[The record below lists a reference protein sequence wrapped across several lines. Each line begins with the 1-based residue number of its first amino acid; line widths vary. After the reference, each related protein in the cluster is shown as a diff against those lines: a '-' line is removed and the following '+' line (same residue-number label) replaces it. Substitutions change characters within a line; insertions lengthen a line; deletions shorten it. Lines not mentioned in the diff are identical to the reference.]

1 MEKIE
6 RSTIYRL
13 RNGKEFI
20 DLNQAKDWLL
30 EEIIEAQSRKDILR
44 NYARDLYKRYYY
56 LIKSK
61 DPYKGVPKVGS
72 RFPYIVDP
80 PIIVTSK
87 NRMYLKEVVK
97 EVFLKEYKIAAS
109 QYIGKKKEYYGL
121 IEDLKDVENA
131 LKAE

>member
-6 RSTIYRL
+6 KSTIYRL

-44 NYARDLYKRYYY
+44 NYARGLYNRYYY

-72 RFPYIVDP
+72 SFPYISP
-80 PIIVTSK
+80 PITVTSK
-87 NRMYLKEVVK
+87 NRRYLREVVK

-109 QYIGKKKEYYGL
+109 QYIGKKKEYYSF

>member
-6 RSTIYRL
+6 KSIIYRL

-30 EEIIEAQSRKDILR
+30 EEIIEAQSRKDVLR
-44 NYARDLYKRYYY
+44 NYARELYKRYYY

-61 DPYKGVPKVGS
+61 DPYKGVPKIGS
-72 RFPYIVDP
+72 RFPYIEP
-80 PIIVTSK
+80 PITVTSK
-87 NRMYLKEVVK
+87 NRSYLKEVVK
-97 EVFLKEYKIAAS
+97 EVFLNEYKIAAS
-109 QYIGKKKEYYGL
+109 QYIGKKKEYYSL